1 MLAPYDRSESA
12 ELSSTPG
19 PAAART
25 RRRIWIAAIAGLIV
39 VVAVLAGVK
48 VAQISKM
55 MGAGKSF
62 AIPPEAVASAKVQA
76 SEWRQ
81 VQPAIGTVVAVHG
94 ATLGVELNGT
104 VREIAFDSGASVKRG
119 ALLVRF
125 DTSTEEAQLAGAE
138 AEAQLARIARDRAR
152 SLRQADANSQADLDA
167 AEARAKQ
174 AEAAVAGL
182 RAAIAKK
189 TIRAP
194 FDGRLAIR
202 QVEVG
207 QSVQPG
213 TPIATIQSVD
223 PIYADFWLPQQALTA
238 LKSGQKIRM
247 RTDTFPEATWDG
259 EIATVN
265 TEVDAATRNVRVRA
279 VFKNADGRL
288 RPGMFVNLEVLST
301 KERAVLL
308 VPATAVLFAP
318 FGDSVYAIEEGKDP
332 SGNPTAVARQKFVRL
347 GERRGDFV
355 EVLSGLSAGEVVVS
369 GGAFKLR
376 NGAAVV
382 VKNEVAPK
390 AELDPKPT
398 EQ

>member
-1 MLAPYDRSESA
+1 MLAPYNRSESA
-12 ELSSTPG
+12 DPASTPG

-25 RRRIWIAAIAGLIV
+25 RRRIWIAAAAGLLL

-48 VAQISKM
+48 VAQITKM

-62 AIPPEAVASAKVQA
+62 HIPPEAVASAKVQA

-81 VQPAIGTVVAVHG
+81 VQPAIGTLVAVHG

-119 ALLVRF
+119 ALLVRL

-152 SLRQADANSQADLDA
+152 SLRQAEANSQADLDA

-238 LKSGQKIRM
+238 LRNGQKIRM

-259 EIATVN
+259 EISTVN

-279 VFKNADGRL
+279 VFKNADGHL

-332 SGNPTAVARQKFVRL
+332 SGSATTVARQKFVRL

-382 VKNEVAPK
+382 VRNEVAPK